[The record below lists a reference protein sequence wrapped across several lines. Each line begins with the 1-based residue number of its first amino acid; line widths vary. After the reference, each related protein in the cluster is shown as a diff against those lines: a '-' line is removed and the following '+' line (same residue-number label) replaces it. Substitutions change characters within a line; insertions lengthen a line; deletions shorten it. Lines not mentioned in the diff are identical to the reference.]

1 MTSLQI
7 YKPETSATQWVLAN
21 LNLSSPYGRK
31 ALRALRPANS
41 QHRGLLEQTFDELA
55 ALIDFCRRESQFAQ
69 QAQAIFRQLRN
80 IAGSVLNLQE
90 ERVPDEVELFEIK
103 LFAIHF
109 CNLTALIKG
118 SSLNLSLVFDDL
130 QPVVKLLNPDEMI
143 ISTFHL
149 HDSYLPELKEIRNE
163 KRQLESRILS
173 ATDATTSEMLRKQRS
188 EMVRCEKE
196 LEFRVRSNLGTQLR
210 NWLPQMN
217 RSMETLGHFELLL
230 AKADAALRWPSCRPQ
245 LLENGAELKAVDAI
259 NPEILEIL
267 KAQNKEFTP
276 VTLDV
281 IKGTTLITGANM
293 GGKSVALMTIASN
306 AELVRLGFYAF
317 ASKFSMPLF
326 DCICHIAGDGQDQ
339 TSGLSSFGAEVIQL
353 KELSELTPHG
363 CGLAVF
369 DEFAR
374 STNPYEGRRFVQALG
389 EFLQQTGW
397 HGIIATHYDG
407 IDLPDAACYQVIGL
421 KNKGQLK
428 PVSGDM
434 RALID
439 NLCASMDYRLRKLDG
454 QSEVPHDA
462 LHIATLLDADPR
474 FLKLL
479 NKLYSHT
486 GKKA

>member
-1 MTSLQI
+1 MNNQQQ
-7 YKPETSATQWVLAN
+7 YKPATEATAWVLAN

-31 ALRALRPANS
+31 ALKALRPATS
-41 QHRGLLEQTFDELA
+41 HTRCALEQSFDELA
-55 ALIDFCRRESQFAQ
+55 RLVDFCRQHPQFAP

-80 IAGSVLNLQE
+80 ISGSLLNLQE

-109 CNLTALIKG
+109 CSITALVKG
-118 SSLNLSLVFDDL
+118 SGVKLSLTFDDL
-130 QPVVKLLNPDEMI
+130 QPIVRLLNPDEMI

-149 HDSYLPELKEIRNE
+149 HDSYSDELKETRNE
-163 KRQLESRILS
+163 KRLLENRILN
-173 ATDATTSEMLRKQRS
+173 AIDAEIADNLRQQRS
-188 EMVRCEKE
+188 ELVRREKE
-196 LEFRVRSNLGTQLR
+196 LEYQVRSGLGRQLQD
-210 NWLPQMN
+210 WLPQLN
-217 RSMETLGHFELLL
+217 RSIETLCQFELLL
-230 AKADAALRWPSCRPQ
+230 AKTSAALRWPSCRPV
-245 LLENGAELKAVDAI
+245 LAENGAALRAVDAV
-259 NPEILEIL
+259 NPQILEIL
-267 KAQNKEFTP
+267 KPQGKAFTP

-281 IKGTTLITGANM
+281 IRGTTLLTGANM
-293 GGKSVALMTIASN
+293 GGKSVALMTVATS
-306 AELVRLGFYAF
+306 AELVRLGFFAF
-317 ASKFSMPLF
+317 AAEFSMPLF
-326 DCICHIAGDGQDQ
+326 DHVCCIAGDGQDQ

-353 KELSELTPHG
+353 KELSELKRQG

-389 EFLQQTGW
+389 EFLQQTDW

-407 IDLPDAACYQVIGL
+407 IDLPQAACYQVVGL

-428 PVSGDM
+428 PTSGDM

-439 NLCASMDYRLRKLDG
+439 NLCANMDYRLRKLDG
-454 QSEVPHDA
+454 HSEVPHDA

-479 NKLYSHT
+479 KKLYD
-486 GKKA
+486 

>member
-1 MTSLQI
+1 MTSLQT
-7 YKPETSATQWVLAN
+7 YKPATSATAWVLAN

-31 ALRALRPANS
+31 AMRDLRPAKS
-41 QHRGLLEQTFDELA
+41 QHRGLLEQTFNELA
-55 ALIDFCRRESQFAQ
+55 GLVDFCRREPQFAQ

-109 CNLTALIKG
+109 SSLTALIKG
-118 SSLNLSLVFDDL
+118 TSLTLSLIFDDL
-130 QPVVKLLNPDEMI
+130 QPVVRLLNPDEMI

-149 HDSYLPELKEIRNE
+149 HDSYLPELKRIRNE
-163 KRQLESRILS
+163 KRLLENRILM
-173 ATDATTSEMLRKQRS
+173 AADADDSDLLRQQRG
-188 EMVRCEKE
+188 ELVHHEKE
-196 LEFRVRSNLGTQLR
+196 LEYEVRSDLGRQLR
-210 NWLPQMN
+210 QWLPQLN

-245 LLENGAELKAVDAI
+245 LVENASELKAVDAI
-259 NPEILEIL
+259 NPEIYEIL

-276 VTLDV
+276 VTLEV
-281 IKGTTLITGANM
+281 IKGTTLLTGANM
-293 GGKSVALMTIASN
+293 GGKSVALMTVATN
-306 AELVRLGFYAF
+306 AELVRLGFF
-317 ASKFSMPLF
+317 ACATEFSMPLF
-326 DCICHIAGDGQDQ
+326 DYICHVAGDGQDQ

-353 KELSELTPHG
+353 KELSELTQQG

-407 IDLPDAACYQVIGL
+407 IDLPAAACYQVVGL
-421 KNKGQLK
+421 KNKGILK
-428 PVSGDM
+428 PASGDL

-454 QSEVPHDA
+454 HSEVPQDA
-462 LHIATLLDADPR
+462 LHIATLLDASPR
-474 FLKLL
+474 FLKILK
-479 NKLYSHT
+479 KLYD
-486 GKKA
+486 